1 MKAPQI
7 ERLPGQLVKLSF
19 SIAPEEAQPYLDE
32 TARALQEA
40 KPIPGFRPGKASY
53 ADVVKQFGEMKIWE
67 NALER
72 IVRATY
78 VHAILE
84 NELDTIGSPSIDVTK
99 LVPGVPIEFTV
110 TAPLAP
116 SVTRVADYGATLV
129 DYAPRPVS
137 DEDVENALM
146 ELRRMQRKEVR
157 STEPATKEDLVVI
170 DLEMKKDHVILEGG
184 TANGYRV
191 YLAEDQ
197 YIPGFSDKLVGVK
210 EGEERTFTLPFP
222 KEHFQ
227 KHLAGRDVDFTAK
240 ASQIFKIELP
250 ALDDAFAKTL
260 GQENIDALRTIIR
273 RNLELEEAERAKQ
286 SAEIA
291 LLEKLVDGSAFSDIP
306 ELLINDEIRKMV
318 RELESA
324 IDERGMKIDDYLAS
338 LKKSKD
344 ELKLEFI
351 PQAIRRIKSATFVK
365 EVAKLEKVT
374 VPEPELDAEIDR
386 ILSGLRSEDKDARD
400 RVLSPEYRE
409 YVAIMMRNRKT
420 IELLRKK
427 AIKGW
432 PEDEAEG
439 SGEMGQGSGHDH
451 AHHRHDHEGPCDHD
465 HGHDHA

>member
-1 MKAPQI
+1 MQAPKI
-7 ERLPGQLVKLSF
+7 EHLPGRLVKLTFTVSQ
-19 SIAPEEAQPYLDE
+19 EEAQPFLDE
-32 TARALQEA
+32 TAHALQET
-40 KPIPGFRPGKASY
+40 KPIAGFRPGKAPY
-53 ADVVKQFGEMKIWE
+53 AEVVKQFGEMRIWE

-72 IVRATY
+72 IVRAAY

-99 LVPGVPIEFTV
+99 LVPGSPIEFTV
-110 TAPLAP
+110 TAPIAP
-116 SVTRVADYGATLV
+116 SVTRMADYASPIV
-129 DYAPRPVS
+129 DFSPRAVS
-137 DEDVENALM
+137 DEDVEKALA

-157 STEPATKEDLVVI
+157 SAEPATKEDLVII
-170 DLEMKKDHVILEGG
+170 DLEMKKEQVILEGG
-184 TANGYRV
+184 SAKGYRV

-197 YIPGFSDKLVGVK
+197 YIPGFSDQLVGMK

-260 GQENIDALRTIIR
+260 GQENIDALRGIIR
-273 RNLELEEAERAKQ
+273 RNLELEEGERAKQ

-344 ELKLEFI
+344 ELKLEFV
-351 PQAIRRIKSATFVK
+351 PQAIRRIKTATLVK
-365 EVAKLEKVT
+365 EVAKLEKTAVGD
-374 VPEPELDAEIDR
+374 VELDAEIDR
-386 ILSGLRSEDKDARD
+386 ILNSLRSDDKDARE
-400 RVLSPEYRE
+400 RVSSPDYRE

-420 IELLRKK
+420 IELLREKG
-427 AIKGW
+427 IKGW
-432 PEDEAEG
+432 PHDEEG
-439 SGEMGQGSGHDH
+439 SGDMGQGSGHDH
-451 AHHRHDHEGPCDHD
+451 EHCHHDHEGPCEHE
-465 HGHDHA
+465 HGA